1 MESVFEILYLRRP
14 VLNYVCPPV
23 CEVLF
28 SGTSTPIIVLDPFLP
43 SGAVSGAERG
53 GSGGFQLSWNRYP
66 GAICYSVYQADN
78 EDEPFGTYH
87 LIAECIPDPTFTLP
101 PGRGPF
107 RVTAITPDG
116 ETPPSA
122 PIYGAD
128 PPVSTP
134 VVTVE
139 ATDDA
144 TACDESP
151 GVFTFTRTAPL
162 TGPLVINYTVGGT
175 ADPGVDYDALSGT
188 ATIPDG
194 LSFVDVD
201 VFPLD
206 SGLLSTKTVTVTI
219 LPDVAYDIGTPDDAL
234 ITIGTCANCADPG
247 FWDLG
252 TGANSSGGI
261 ASTSG
266 RALNCAN
273 SFADLIYFDGVDLNN
288 PLSTYRLASNSGLGL
303 SQSGTTATA
312 NGAFFLPGD
321 VGKFLYWPS
330 LTARYR
336 ITSYISPTQV
346 QVATSNTIGT
356 DRDSSLSGVTATQ
369 TLDVVTASA
378 NFFLPADVGTVLSW
392 HTSLDAFTIIAYIS
406 PTQVQVDTSSPE
418 LAQDFTV
425 QLLFDADVEY
435 YSIAGTFGNARVNS
449 TGDIAISQSGIYLYK
464 VEDLGLPTLKVS
476 GPSVRRLNKAGNIL
490 ATNGTYYYRD
500 GTTLVVGLVP
510 SIATTG
516 IGSVGDTAY
525 RMSQDS
531 DRLLEFQRD
540 GTLGQQLRI
549 WNNGVLTTLNPLP
562 FPAAP
567 TNAASHRIIKGW
579 AMSPNGC
586 SIVSVQ
592 GFSPTVNNGNLY
604 WFLIDQLGNS
614 FPFPFLDAANG
625 DILGCHSVNDSGQSA
640 LNLKNGA
647 VNRYTALGNANGT
660 TTIIPYLAGRT
671 TGDSQSI
678 NASGK
683 VVGFHTLAGVNTAF
697 IYFDGV
703 THDLNSYLDPALVAA
718 GWVLSIADLITDDGY
733 IWGRAKLSGVD
744 HTFSMCHAD
753 FV

>member
-78 EDEPFGTYH
+78 ADEPFGTYH

-116 ETPPSA
+116 ETPPSP

-139 ATDDA
+139 ATEA
-144 TACDESP
+144 STACDEAP

-162 TGPLVINYTVGGT
+162 TGPLVVNYTVGGT
-175 ADPGVDYDALSGT
+175 ATPGVDYDALSGT

-201 VFPLD
+201 VFPLE
-206 SGLLSTKTVTVTI
+206 SGLLSSKTVTVTI
-219 LPDVAYDIGTPDDAL
+219 LPEATYDIGLPDDAL
-234 ITIGTCANCADPG
+234 VTIGTCVSCADPG

-252 TGANSSGGI
+252 TGVNQSGGI
-261 ASTSG
+261 ASVSG

-273 SFADLIYFDGVDLNN
+273 SFADLIYFDGVDLHS
-288 PLSTYRLASNSGLGL
+288 PLSTYRLASDLGLGL
-303 SQSGTTATA
+303 IQAGTLVTA
-312 NGAFFLPGD
+312 NGDFFAASD
-321 VGKFLYWPS
+321 VGKFLYWTTQN
-330 LTARYR
+330 LRYR
-336 ITSYISPTQV
+336 ITSFVSPTQINV
-346 QVATSNTIGT
+346 DTSNTIGT

-392 HTSLDAFTIIAYIS
+392 HDSFDAFTIIAYIS
-406 PTQVQVDTSSPE
+406 PTQVQVDTSNPE
-418 LAQDFTV
+418 LVQAFTV
-425 QLLFDADVEY
+425 QQLFDADVEY
-435 YSIAGTFGNARVNS
+435 YSHASALGNARVNS

-464 VEDLGLPTLKVS
+464 VEDLGLPTLLVS

-490 ATNGTYYYRD
+490 GTNGTYYYRN
-500 GTTLVVGLVP
+500 GTTLVVSITP
-510 SIATTG
+510 SISTIG
-516 IGSVGDTAY
+516 IGSIGDTAY

-531 DRLLEFQRD
+531 DRLLEFKRD
-540 GTLGQQLRI
+540 GTLGQKLRI
-549 WNNGVLTTLNPLP
+549 WNNGVLTDLNPLP

-567 TNAASHRIIKGW
+567 TNAFSHQFIQGW

-586 SIVSVQ
+586 SIISVA

-614 FPFPFLDAANG
+614 VPFPFLDFADG
-625 DILGCHSVNDSGQSA
+625 DIRGCHAVNDSGQSA

-660 TTIIPYLAGRT
+660 TTIIPYLPGRT
-671 TGDSQSI
+671 TGDAQSI

-683 VVGFHTLAGVNTAF
+683 VVGFHTLAGVNNAF
-697 IYFDGV
+697 IYINGV
-703 THDLNSYLDPALVAA
+703 THNLNDYLDPALVAA

-744 HTFSMCHAD
+744 HTFSMCNAD